1 MIVVVFERAPDR
13 LRGFLGRWLL
23 EVSPTTYVGRV
34 TQGVRREIWALVK
47 KHVGAGSA
55 WMIYACHSEQGFD
68 IMATGSNASRLD
80 LFDGLALIRRHHRT
94 K

>member
-1 MIVVVFERAPDR
+1 MIVVVFEKAPER

-23 EVSPTTYVGRV
+23 EVAPTTYVGRV
-34 TQGVRREIWALVK
+34 TQSVRAEIWSLVQ

-55 WMIYACHSEQGFD
+55 WMIYACHSEQGFG
-68 IMATGSNASRLD
+68 IMAVGSNASRLD
-80 LFDGLALIRRHHRT
+80 LFDGLALVRRRRRI